1 MSLRSYLSH
10 LNRRD
15 TRILPK
21 FSTIVVVAI
30 FSLTAL
36 TLFNFVQ
43 HSLAVDNIL
52 KTYQDNNK
60 AGNNLDYIISEMNK
74 GKISNTAN
82 TLMGEFK
89 FNSDGSFSLSNWM
102 PGGIIGASNKYIGML
117 YTPPASGVEYI
128 ASLKDEFLGVQ
139 PAYAQGVGYIGLQP
153 LLPIWQG
160 FRNTVYIISSFFFI
174 ILGFMIML
182 RVKISP
188 QATVTIQ
195 NAIPQLVTTLILV
208 TFSYAI
214 AGLLIDAS
222 YVLQGMAMAILVPPA
237 AGGSLVNTVL
247 SFVGHLIPGIKA
259 YLPTFENLVSPTIE
273 TTLAAL
279 AIPSIA
285 TILLGTVAGMSLG
298 ATIGSLAGPV
308 GSTVLGV
315 SFGSL
320 AMIVI
325 LIIIAIAIVFWLFK
339 FALGLF
345 KCYATLL
352 FKIIIGPLEIG
363 MGAFPNSK
371 INFSSWMLDVIANLA
386 VFPIS
391 FILIV
396 LANLIIFSIMGNGSN
411 NVLTAVQIGN
421 MLTNGLIVGNLGLQN
436 TGIWVPS
443 LLSGSTMIPGTIIA
457 VGAIGLSTLMLLSK
471 LPDMI
476 PQYVFMLKP
485 SPWGQAIGEGLN
497 TYSAGNIVGTGSRL
511 FEAGSTLADANDRF
525 LHGNTLFGLNRNG
538 GQTEAQERQSRQNIN
553 DQVQSVNNPI
563 PKKLQD

>member
-15 TRILPK
+15 TRVLPK
-21 FSTIVVVAI
+21 FSTLIVVAFI
-30 FSLTAL
+30 SLTAL

-43 HSLAVDNIL
+43 HSFAIDNIL

-102 PGGIIGASNKYIGML
+102 PGGIIGASNKYIGQL
-117 YTPPASGVEYI
+117 YTPPASGIEYI
-128 ASLKDEFLGVQ
+128 ASLKDEFLGIQ
-139 PAYAQGVGYIGLQP
+139 PAYAQGVGYVGLQP

-160 FRNTVYIISSFFFI
+160 MRNAVYVISSFFFI

-222 YVLQGMAMAILVPPA
+222 YVLQGMAMTIIFPA
-237 AGGSLVNTVL
+237 AAPGSLSNWALTILGKVPL
-247 SFVGHLIPGIKA
+247 IGSFVPS
-259 YLPTFENLVSPTIE
+259 FENLVSPTIQ
-273 TTLAAL
+273 TTLGAL
-279 AIPSIA
+279 IVPSIA
-285 TILLGTVAGMSLG
+285 TFALGSVAGAAIG
-298 ATIGSLAGPV
+298 ATIGAIGGPAG
-308 GSTVLGV
+308 SIVLGLG
-315 SFGSL
+315 FGSL
-320 AMIVI
+320 AAIVI
-325 LIIIAIAIVFWLFK
+325 IIIIAIAIIFWLFK

-371 INFSSWMLDVIANLA
+371 LNFSSWAMDVIANLA

-391 FILIV
+391 FCLIV
-396 LANLIIFSIMGNGSN
+396 LANQIIFSMMN
-411 NVLTAVQIGN
+411 NAPLTMVQIFN
-421 MLTNGLIVGNLGLQN
+421 MLTNGLGNF
-436 TGIWVPS
+436 TGIANAGIWLPS
-443 LLSGSTMIPGTIIA
+443 LLTGTATIPGSVIA
-457 VGAIGLSTLMLLSK
+457 TGAIGLSTLMLLSK

-485 SPWGQAIGEGLN
+485 SPWGNAIGEGLGEIGSFPGRGF
-497 TYSAGNIVGTGSRL
+497 SAAEQATKIRSKWYEGTANRNRLKPNSRPDSIPVPGQPTQPESRGQSNTGSP
-511 FEAGSTLADANDRF
+511 D
-525 LHGNTLFGLNRNG
+525 
-538 GQTEAQERQSRQNIN
+538 
-553 DQVQSVNNPI
+553 VNE
-563 PKKLQD
+563 